1 MPSRMAWR
9 PRTND
14 WASQKAHF
22 LSLKVEFITGRLS
35 SVERKS
41 GGYRQVREAAIRSD
55 RTQYTDVSCLLTLE
69 DRNSSSSEGNTLHR
83 KRWKIHIESKD
94 VREIR
99 KGHNATTLDEII
111 RRPSSHSYE
120 ALLRSLRLSQF
131 RAYMCNSIHSRN
143 HSQKAPF
150 PERLVSMLCC
160 SRIFKV
166 CATVREKTRASKGS
180 HAKAISVYPF
190 SLRLPRRRPVETC
203 RLTDTAWLKRV

>member
-22 LSLKVEFITGRLS
+22 FSLKVEFITGRLS

-131 RAYMCNSIHSRN
+131 RAYMCNSIHSQSRGITTKKP
-143 HSQKAPF
+143 HSQRDWF
-150 PERLVSMLCC
+150 PCC
-160 SRIFKV
+160 V
-166 CATVREKTRASKGS
+166 ARASSKF
-180 HAKAISVYPF
+180 A
-190 SLRLPRRRPVETC
+190 RPSE
-203 RLTDTAWLKRV
+203 RKQGRQRVPMQKQYLCIRFR